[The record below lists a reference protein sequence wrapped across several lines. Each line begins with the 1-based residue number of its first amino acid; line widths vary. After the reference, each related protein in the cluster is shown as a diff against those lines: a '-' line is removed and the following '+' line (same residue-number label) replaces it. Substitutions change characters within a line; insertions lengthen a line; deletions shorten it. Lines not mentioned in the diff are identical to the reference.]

1 MSDGHIGPYRLLRKL
16 SQGGMGVVYEC
27 VHEAIERRVA
37 IKVLNAEY
45 TRNPESLT
53 RFFNEA
59 RAVNRIDH
67 PGLVQIFDHGQ
78 LADGTAYIVMEFL
91 KGETLGRRVRKR
103 DAMSLHRLLRLVRQV
118 AETLSVAHEK
128 GIIHRDLKLDNIMV
142 VPDPAI
148 PGGERTKLL
157 DFGIAKLREPS
168 QRLAETRADLLLG
181 TPGYMSP
188 EQCRGA
194 AGVDEKSDVY
204 SLGVVLFRLL
214 TGRMPFVA
222 AGAGEIMAMHIY
234 EEPPPVSG
242 LAPWVP
248 PPLAALVHRLLSK
261 DKAQR
266 PPMKELVAL
275 LDGLLTSLPDLLPPD
290 RADASTSEE
299 NPALTP
305 SPEAELGVDSPSA
318 LPTSDSEDADAP
330 ALAEGGPLAA
340 VPSTLAVSVGQ
351 QRTPAPKP
359 RPRSLP
365 LGLALLGG
373 TLLVFVLLWAGREAW
388 VRRDAALVSA
398 SDLQSSQ
405 AADSQGK
412 AAARDMQATVD
423 LARPA
428 PVPVQIVRWSVNTEP
443 AGATLV
449 RVSDGSILG
458 VTPWYGEFAAGQG
471 SEEIRLRLS
480 GYVERLIQLDRS
492 QDAVRHDV
500 LEAVASATAPALSPA
515 MPDKNPATTPA
526 SGKPRRESTR
536 KKPRSVAIEL
546 ED

>member
-45 TRNPESLT
+45 TRTQEAVT

-78 LADGTAYIVMEFL
+78 LDDGTAYIVMEFL
-91 KGETLGRRVRKR
+91 KGETLGRRARKR
-103 DAMSLHRLLRLVRQV
+103 EAMSLHRLLRLMRQV
-118 AETLSVAHEK
+118 AETLQVAHEK
-128 GIIHRDLKLDNIMV
+128 GIVHRDLKLDNIMV

-168 QRLAETRADLLLG
+168 QRLAETRGDLVLG

-204 SLGVVLFRLL
+204 SLGVVMFRLL

-234 EEPPPVSG
+234 ESPPPVSG

-248 PPLAALVHRLLSK
+248 APLATLVHGLLNK
-261 DKAQR
+261 DKLQR
-266 PPMKELVAL
+266 PTMRELVAQ
-275 LDGLLTSLPDLLPPD
+275 LDGLLVELPDLQPPD
-290 RADASTSEE
+290 RAAASTSEE

-305 SPEAELGVDSPSA
+305 RAEEDPAGDSPSVMPTADSDDVHAASA
-318 LPTSDSEDADAP
+318 LD
-330 ALAEGGPLAA
+330 GA
-340 VPSTLAVSVGQ
+340 VPVGVPSSTLAVSVGQ
-351 QRTPAPKP
+351 QRTPAPQVP
-359 RPRSLP
+359 RRLMPAWVP
-365 LGLALLGG
+365 LLVGTAIVFALLW
-373 TLLVFVLLWAGREAW
+373 VGRSTSL
-388 VRRDAALVSA
+388 RRTV
-398 SDLQSSQ
+398 
-405 AADSQGK
+405 
-412 AAARDMQATVD
+412 DMQAVAGKGTAAKQSSVEP
-423 LARPA
+423 ASGMTPPAA
-428 PVPVQIVRWSVNTEP
+428 PVTPRRVRWSVNTEP
-443 AGATLV
+443 AGATVV
-449 RVSDGSILG
+449 RVSDGSVLG
-458 VTPWYGEFAAGQG
+458 MTPWYGEFVAAQG
-471 SEEIRLRLS
+471 VEEIRLRLS

-492 QDAVRHDV
+492 QDATRHDV
-500 LEAVASATAPALSPA
+500 LEAVPSTAASALAPAAVEKDAPA
-515 MPDKNPATTPA
+515 PPLA
-526 SGKPRRESTR
+526 GKPRREGGR
-536 KKPRSVAIEL
+536 KKPRHVAIEL